1 MNKLLP
7 FLLLITLT
15 SGCSLFTPA
24 VKPVHVEKRVEAV
37 EVLHPPLPDP
47 LVWEEVKWKVLTVDQ
62 MREIVKKVDSGEIN
76 ERNAVF
82 FAVTPDGYEHLSI
95 NMAEIKRLI
104 EGQKSVIMYYK
115 TTVPDKIFLPKE

>member
-1 MNKLLP
+1 MNKSLAVLT
-7 FLLLITLT
+7 LVLLT
-15 SGCSLFTPA
+15 SGCSLFHSA
-24 VKPVHVEKRVEAV
+24 VRPVEVEKRVQPIEI
-37 EVLHPPLPDP
+37 LHPPLPDP
-47 LVWEEVKWKVLTVDQ
+47 LVWEKVEWKVLTVDQ
-62 MREIVKKVDSGEIN
+62 MREIIKLVDSGKLT

-82 FAVTPDGYEHLSI
+82 FAVTPEGYEHLSL